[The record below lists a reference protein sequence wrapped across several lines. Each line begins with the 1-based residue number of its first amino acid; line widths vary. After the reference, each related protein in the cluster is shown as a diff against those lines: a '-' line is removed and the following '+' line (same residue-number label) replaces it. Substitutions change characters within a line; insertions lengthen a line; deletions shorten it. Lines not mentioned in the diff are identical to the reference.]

1 MVRSTGNPM
10 KRVFCAIALVFAVI
24 STALAADI
32 KVTTSLNDGDKVS
45 GVVTLKVTVMTEA
58 TVNNVEFYVN
68 GRLRGTD
75 SSTPYT
81 LTLDT
86 VTEKEG
92 PVEIE
97 IGVYT
102 STGDQKKVKM
112 KLVVDNGLDK
122 GAKFHTDNAVK
133 FLQVSKW
140 DDAIQACRIA
150 MKADENYVPAK
161 LAMSRAFLGK
171 GTYDEAQKWA
181 EDALLGGDTS
191 EACDLLSGIHANR
204 AFGILSMSGDKGDAL
219 KEIAKAL
226 KASILMRQ
234 KSLGMQIK
242 SLGAVTDANR
252 LQIVDLL
259 IQKNE
264 YSSARRLLREKYKA
278 TEPDLAIANRLIF
291 AEMRSGRMMDAYK
304 VTEEIQKY
312 SAPDGT
318 TWGLIA
324 AGQAYYRQYEKASEA
339 LRNATLSGDE
349 TPSLM
354 TAAAFLALRKN
365 DRSAMASQIT
375 QMLRKA
381 PADAEVFYY
390 IGTLQYMM
398 GQRLEAF
405 GNFRNTIARNSLLY
419 DAYVQRGYEALYS
432 SSTAA
437 ETGAASDKDLLIEQA
452 KQYMELAL
460 VAKPDSAE
468 ALNGLAIV
476 YLLQNKAVDAVTMS
490 EAAVRAGSE
499 YPWAWFTYSCAL
511 DKSNTSND
519 PITRN
524 KISKLSNDACLT
536 AGKLD
541 KMTLAG
547 RNIPTPEEAWR
558 YSAENARIPTLIPP
572 K

>member
-1 MVRSTGNPM
+1 MVRSISNRM
-10 KRVFCAIALVFAVI
+10 NKILCVFAFVFAVI
-24 STALAADI
+24 ATAVAADI
-32 KVTTSLNDGDKVS
+32 KITTSLSDGDKIS
-45 GVVTLKVTVMTEA
+45 GVVTLKVTVTSEA

-68 GRLRGTD
+68 NRLRGTD

-92 PVEIE
+92 PLEVE

-102 STGDQKKVKM
+102 SAGDQKKMKL
-112 KLVVDNGLDK
+112 KLVVDNGLNK

-150 MKADENYVPAK
+150 LKADESFVPAK

-171 GTYDEAQKWA
+171 AVYDEAQKWG
-181 EDALLGGDTS
+181 EDAMLSGESPEVL
-191 EACDLLSGIHANR
+191 ELLSGIHANR
-204 AFGILSMSGDKGDAL
+204 AFVILSMSGDKGDAL
-219 KEIAKAL
+219 KEIAKAM
-226 KASILMRQ
+226 KASIIMRH
-234 KSLGMQIK
+234 KSLDMQIK
-242 SLGAVTDANR
+242 ALGAVTDANR
-252 LQIVDLL
+252 LQIVDLY
-259 IQKNE
+259 IKKND
-264 YSSARRLLREKYKA
+264 YSPARRLLREKYKN
-278 TEPDLAIANRLIF
+278 TDPDLAIANRLIF
-291 AEMRSGRMMDAYK
+291 AEMRSGRMVDAYK

-324 AGQAYYRQYEKASEA
+324 AGQAYYRQYDKSSEA

-349 TPSLM
+349 SPSLM

-365 DRSAMASQIT
+365 DRSAMGSQIT

-381 PADAEVFYY
+381 PSDAEVFYY
-390 IGTLQYMM
+390 ISTLQYMT

-405 GNFRNTIARNSLLY
+405 RNFRNTLASNPLLY

-437 ETGAASDKDLLIEQA
+437 ETGAAADKDLLIEQA

-476 YLLQNKAVDAVTMS
+476 YLLQNKVVDAVSMA

-499 YPWAWFTYSCAL
+499 YPWAWFTYSSAL

-524 KISKLSNDACLT
+524 KISKLSNDACQT

-541 KMTLAG
+541 KSTLAG
-547 RNIPTPEEAWR
+547 RNIPTPMEAWR